1 VTLARPVLR
10 RNDATALASLAGLQV
25 LFTLFVLVRSPH
37 RALPGLPRY
46 RYDPLDGDAYGY
58 YSAVRELLATWR
70 REGRVLL
77 PLTLI
82 VAVAFVL
89 VWRRTRNATMRALAA
104 IWACGIVAA
113 VLVERIRFTG
123 APQIGWPLVWSIPL
137 LPYRAVGL
145 PLSPNI
151 AFAVGLVLSLACNVI
166 TIVMTY
172 ALARLATQR
181 WEVPLIAAALMA
193 FSPVLILLDPRHT
206 SAMNGTWQILLGLAM
221 YTEPL
226 STALVLSGLVVA
238 WRRSSSGWDAAL
250 AGALLGLGTL
260 VRISNALIAACV
272 ILALLARGDRGRAFA
287 ASLGGIA
294 FLPAVALFWPKGY
307 PKLHPPVYPAHPFE
321 LRYIRGAWTDS
332 LLWHPSVLVAIVP
345 IAIVGILAV
354 RRAVAP
360 LLVAAVAVTCVFY
373 SFYQLT
379 PIHPRFLFV
388 VVPVVFVLWAAGASA
403 IGSQVGALYHRPR

>member
-1 VTLARPVLR
+1 LTPEKRVVR
-10 RNDATALASLAGLQV
+10 RHEAAALASLAGLQV
-25 LFTLFVLVRSPH
+25 LFALFVLARSPH

-77 PLTLI
+77 PLALV
-82 VAVAFVL
+82 VAVAFAV
-89 VWRRTRNATMRALAA
+89 VWRRSGRPTVRTLAA
-104 IWACGIVAA
+104 IWGCGIVAA

-137 LPYRAVGL
+137 LPYRALGL
-145 PLSPNI
+145 PLSPNV
-151 AFAVGLVLSLACNVI
+151 AFGVGLVLSLVCNVI

-172 ALARLATQR
+172 ALARLATR
-181 WEVPLIAAALMA
+181 RREVPLLAAALVA
-193 FSPVLILLDPRHT
+193 FAPVLILLDPAHT

-226 STALVLSGLVVA
+226 STALVLSGLVIV
-238 WRRSSSGWDAAL
+238 WRRSGVGADAAL
-250 AGALLGLGTL
+250 GGGLLGLATL
-260 VRISNALIAACV
+260 VRVSNALIAACV
-272 ILALLARGDRGRAFA
+272 VLALLARGEPRRALVT
-287 ASLGGIA
+287 SLGGLA

-321 LRYIRGAWTDS
+321 LRYIRSAWTGS
-332 LLWHPSVLVAIVP
+332 LLWHPSVLAAVVP
-345 IAIVGILAV
+345 IAFAGILAV
-354 RRAVAP
+354 RRDVAQV
-360 LLVAAVAVTCVFY
+360 LVAALAVTCVFY

-388 VVPVVFVLWAAGASA
+388 VVPAVLVLWAAGATA
-403 IGSQVGALYHRPR
+403 IASQVGALYHRRR

>member
-1 VTLARPVLR
+1 VTFPTSVVR
-10 RNDATALASLAGLQV
+10 RDEAKALASLAGLQV

-77 PLTLI
+77 PVALI

-89 VWRRTRNATMRALAA
+89 VWRRSRNATIRALAA
-104 IWACGIVAA
+104 LWACGILAA

-137 LPYRAVGL
+137 LPYRALGL

-151 AFAVGLVLSLACNVI
+151 AFGVGLVLSLACNVI

-172 ALARLATQR
+172 ALAGLATR
-181 WEVPLIAAALMA
+181 RREVPLLAAALVA
-193 FSPVLILLDPRHT
+193 FSPVLILLDPRQT

-238 WRRSSSGWDAAL
+238 WRRSGYGWDAAL
-250 AGALLGLGTL
+250 GGGLLGLGSL
-260 VRISNALIAACV
+260 VRVSNALIAACV
-272 ILALLARGDRGRAFA
+272 IVALLVRGDWRRAITA
-287 ASLGGIA
+287 ALGGLA

-321 LRYIRGAWTDS
+321 LRYIRSAWTDS

-345 IAIVGILAV
+345 IAVVGILAV
-354 RRAVAP
+354 RREVAP

-388 VVPVVFVLWAAGASA
+388 VVPLVFVLWAAGASL
-403 IGSQVGALYHRPR
+403 ISSQVGALYHRPR

>member
-1 VTLARPVLR
+1 MRLGKPVVR
-10 RNDATALASLAGLQV
+10 RNEATALASLAGLQV
-25 LFTLFVLVRSPH
+25 LFTLFVLARSPH

-77 PLTLI
+77 PL
-82 VAVAFVL
+82 VVVVVVAFVL
-89 VWRRTRNATMRALAA
+89 AWRRSRSPTVRALAA

-137 LPYRAVGL
+137 LPYRALGL

-151 AFAVGLVLSLACNVI
+151 AFGVGLVLSLVSNVV

-172 ALARLATQR
+172 VLAQLATR
-181 WEVPLIAAALMA
+181 RRVVPLLAAALVA
-193 FSPVLILLDPRHT
+193 FSPVLMLLDPRQT

-238 WRRSSSGWDAAL
+238 WRRSGPGLDAAL
-250 AGALLGLGTL
+250 GGGLLGLGSL
-260 VRISNALIAACV
+260 VRVSNALIAACV
-272 ILALLARGDRGRAFA
+272 ILALLARGDRRRAVVA
-287 ASLGGIA
+287 ALGGLA
-294 FLPAVALFWPKGY
+294 FLPAVAFFWPKGY
-307 PKLHPPVYPAHPFE
+307 PMLHPPVYPAHPFE
-321 LRYIRGAWTDS
+321 LRYIRSAWTDS
-332 LLWHPSVLVAIVP
+332 LLWYPSVLVAIVP
-345 IAIVGILAV
+345 IAAVGVLAV
-354 RRAVAP
+354 RRAIVP
-360 LLVAAVAVTCVFY
+360 LLVTAVAVTCVFY

-388 VVPVVFVLWAAGASA
+388 VVPLVFVLWAAGASA
-403 IGSQVGALYHRPR
+403 IASQVGALYHRPR